1 MMRIEIVS
9 FSAAGE
15 DEIAISVELCEGENF
30 ERRRLVLPSFVYAD
44 MRLCRGEC
52 SAELYDAIEGEAR
65 IYVAYKRGLYILGFG
80 TCSERMLV
88 SKLVSKGFD
97 KTVSREAVARLAQK
111 GFLSEGDGALREA
124 ERCVAKLWGATRIRA
139 HLVSKGYSSDAVN
152 KAMFALDD
160 AGVDFLQN
168 CIKLID
174 TKCKVLPSDRGEL
187 QKLIASICRYGY
199 SLGDVKAACTA
210 VANRKKS
217 IYDV

>member
-1 MMRIEIVS
+1 MQIEIVS

-15 DEIAISVELCEGENF
+15 DEIAISVELCEGENS
-30 ERRRLVLPSFVYAD
+30 ERRRLVLPSSAYAD

-52 SAELYDAIEGEAR
+52 SEELYDAIESESK
-65 IYVAYKRGLYILGFG
+65 IYAAYKRGLYILGFG

-88 SKLVSKGFD
+88 SKLISKGFD
-97 KTVSREAVARLAQK
+97 KTVSRAAVARLSQK
-111 GFLSEGDGALREA
+111 GFISEGDGALREA
-124 ERCVAKLWGATRIRA
+124 ERCVAKLWGASRIRA
-139 HLVSKGYSSDAVN
+139 HLSSKGYGIDAIN

-160 AGVDFLQN
+160 AGVDFLAN

-199 SLGDVKAACTA
+199 SLGEVKAACTA

-217 IYDV
+217 IYDI